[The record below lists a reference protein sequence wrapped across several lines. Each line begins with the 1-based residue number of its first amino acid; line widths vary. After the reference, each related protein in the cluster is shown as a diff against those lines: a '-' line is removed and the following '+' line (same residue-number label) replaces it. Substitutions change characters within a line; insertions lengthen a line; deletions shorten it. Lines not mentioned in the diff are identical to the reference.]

1 MKLGHAVMVMVA
13 GIVKFLFS
21 PAVSYGFK
29 HSYWE
34 TFFLT
39 AAGGCL
45 GMALFFLSGRQV
57 LEVLRKRRLRK
68 RALAISRGQRPKRI
82 FTRTNRT
89 IVRLKQ
95 AYGPQGV
102 AFLLTPLLSVPLTA
116 LVAAKYF
123 HNNKRTLPILMAAV
137 VVWSLVLSVAW
148 KFIH

>member
-1 MKLGHAVMVMVA
+1 MVLVA
-13 GIVKFLFS
+13 GIMKFLFS

-34 TFFLT
+34 TVVLT
-39 AAGGCL
+39 SVGGCL
-45 GMALFFLSGRQV
+45 GMVLFFPTGRKV
-57 LEVLRKRRLRK
+57 LDWFRRRRLRK
-68 RALAISRGQRPKRI
+68 RELAIRRGQRPKRI
-82 FTRTNRT
+82 FTRTNRV

-95 AYGPQGV
+95 AYGPHGV

-123 HNNKRTLPILMAAV
+123 HNDKRTLPILLAAV
-137 VVWSLVLSVAW
+137 VAWSLVLSAAW

>member
-1 MKLGHAVMVMVA
+1 MKPGHAVMVMVA
-13 GIVKFLFS
+13 GVMKFLFS

-34 TFFLT
+34 TVALT
-39 AAGGCL
+39 SLGGCI
-45 GMALFFLSGRQV
+45 GMLVFFRTGRRV
-57 LEVLRKRRLRK
+57 LEWFRRRRLRK
-68 RALAISRGQRPKRI
+68 RALAISKGQKPKRI
-82 FTRTNRT
+82 FTRTNRV

-123 HNNKRTLPILMAAV
+123 HHDRRTLPFLLSAV
-137 VVWSLVLSVAW
+137 VAWSLVLSAAW